1 MLPPTPS
8 PPVWGILLAAG
19 RGSRMGRPKPL
30 VPLWGEPLVTYAAA
44 ALAAGGHDGLLVV
57 VPPGEVGEGVR
68 SALSEWPFA
77 AVVNPEPQRGLLSSF
92 RAALGALPEG
102 VGAAAFALADMPL
115 VTAETHRALVA
126 AFRETG
132 APLVLARYGEG
143 SEAVHAPP
151 HLLRADL
158 WPGVLALPD
167 ADHGPRAVLR
177 AYAAGA
183 VTVEVSAG
191 QLLDVDTP
199 EALSGAEGRISPP
212 PRPPR

>member
-1 MLPPTPS
+1 MPPTPP

-19 RGSRMGRPKPL
+19 QGSRMGRPKPL
-30 VPLWGEPLVTYAAA
+30 VPLGGRPLIAHAAA
-44 ALAAGGHDGLLVV
+44 SLAAGGYDGLLVV

-68 SALSEWPFA
+68 AALADWPFA
-77 AVVNPEPQRGLLSSF
+77 VVVNPQPERGLSSSF
-92 RAALGALPEG
+92 RVALGALPPG

-115 VTAETHRALVA
+115 VTADTHRALVS
-126 AFRETG
+126 AFRATG
-132 APLVLARYGEG
+132 APLVLTRYGEG

-151 HLLRADL
+151 HLLGADL

-177 AYAAGA
+177 EHGAYA
-183 VTVEVSAG
+183 VYVDVPLD

-199 EALSGAEGRISPP
+199 EALAQAEARFSPP

>member
-1 MLPPTPS
+1 MSPASP
-8 PPVWGILLAAG
+8 PPVWGVLLAAG
-19 RGSRMGRPKPL
+19 RGRRMGQPKPL
-30 VPLWGEPLVTYAAA
+30 VSLAGRPLITHAAA
-44 ALAAGGHDGLLVV
+44 ALAAGGYDGLLAVM
-57 VPPGEVGEGVR
+57 PPGEVGEGVR
-68 SALSEWPFA
+68 AALSEWPFSV
-77 AVVNPEPQRGLLSSF
+77 VVNPEPERGLLSSF
-92 RAALGALPEG
+92 RVALGSLPGG
-102 VGAAAFALADMPL
+102 VGAATFALADMPL
-115 VTAETHRALVA
+115 VPPDTHRALVS

-158 WPGVLALPD
+158 WPEVLALPD

-177 AYAAGA
+177 AHGA
-183 VTVEVSAG
+183 EAVDVDVPLD

-199 EALSGAEGRISPP
+199 DALAQAEGRVSPP